1 MKTTKEERKWLTFNW
16 RPQGSTFR
24 QWVAGSSKA
33 HALIP
38 SLIADV
44 EDAARL
50 LGVVLE
56 EIKNGEIET
65 NYSQRVCAKS
75 IANFLKEPK

>member
-1 MKTTKEERKWLTFNW
+1 MKTNAKERREMHYQYSK
-16 RPQGSTFR
+16 QGEDKDVVR
-24 QWVAGSSKA
+24 
-33 HALIP
+33 
-38 SLIADV
+38 LIADV
-44 EDAARL
+44 DDARGL

-75 IANFLKEPK
+75 IANFLKEPKR

>member
-1 MKTTKEERKWLTFNW
+1 MKTTKEGRATMRKFAATKALHSNRAFNP
-16 RPQGSTFR
+16 RY
-24 QWVAGSSKA
+24 
-33 HALIP
+33 ALDR
-38 SLIADV
+38 IADV
-44 EDAARL
+44 DDAARL

-75 IANFLKEPK
+75 IANFLKEPKR

>member
-1 MKTTKEERKWLTFNW
+1 MKTTKEGRARWQERLQ
-16 RPQGSTFR
+16 RLGSLRGRLSPQDLF
-24 QWVAGSSKA
+24 
-33 HALIP
+33 HLIT
-38 SLIADV
+38 DV
-44 EDAARL
+44 DDAARL